1 MSKLRLGDP
10 INGTVGKPMGGR
22 RFQLESRDAPKEW
35 KVELHA
41 HKPDQIEPG
50 MHTTFWISR
59 IVPVKKTLT
68 VRDGDYGRLPIS
80 AAMKARYVAGITAIL
95 EDKLDGDTL
104 ADLRAMGTH
113 VDTQD
118 SADWLT
124 VWRLLAEPETG
135 PLKELVNML
144 SELRDARKTDAEQ
157 AAAIRDSVV
166 LLWGD
171 RFRLAR
177 NRLNDLD

>member
-22 RFQLESRDAPKEW
+22 RFLVESRDAPKEW

-41 HKPDQIEPG
+41 HKPDLIEPG
-50 MHTTFWISR
+50 AHTVFWISR
-59 IVPVKKTLT
+59 IVPVKKTIT

-80 AAMKARYVAGITAIL
+80 PAMSKRYAASITALL
-95 EDKLDGDTL
+95 EDKLDGDLL

-118 SADWLT
+118 SADWLS

-135 PLKELVNML
+135 PLKEYVNML
-144 SELRDARKTDAEQ
+144 SELRDARKTDPERAG
-157 AAAIRDSVV
+157 AIRESVV
-166 LLWGD
+166 ALWGD
-171 RFRLAR
+171 RLRAALAK
-177 NRLNDLD
+177 L

>member
-22 RFQLESRDAPKEW
+22 RFQVESRDAPKEW

-41 HKPDQIEPG
+41 HKPDLIEPG
-50 MHTTFWISR
+50 VHTTFWVSR
-59 IVPVKKTLT
+59 IVPVKKNLI

-80 AAMKARYVAGITAIL
+80 AAMSKRYSAAIDAML
-95 EDKLDGDTL
+95 NDTLTGDTL

-135 PLKELVNML
+135 PLKDLVNML
-144 SELRDARKTDAEQ
+144 TELRDARKTDPAKAMEVRQ
-157 AAAIRDSVV
+157 AVID
-166 LLWGD
+166 LWGD
-171 RFRLAR
+171 RLRAARARLG
-177 NRLNDLD
+177 L

>member
-22 RFQLESRDAPKEW
+22 RFQIESRDAPKEW

-41 HKPDQIEPG
+41 HKPELIEPG
-50 MHTTFWISR
+50 MHTTFWVSR
-59 IVPVKKTLT
+59 IVPVKTSIV
-68 VRDGDYGRLPIS
+68 VRDGDYGKLPIS
-80 AAMKARYVAGITAIL
+80 EAMGKRYVAAIRAFL
-95 EDKLDGDTL
+95 DDKIDGDKL

-144 SELRDARKTDAEQ
+144 TEFRDARKTDPERAAE
-157 AAAIRDSVV
+157 IRDAVV
-166 LLWGD
+166 ALWGD
-171 RFRLAR
+171 RLRQAH
-177 NRLNDLD
+177 NRLTS